1 MNILFL
7 LKNYNIGGIEVVTSI
22 LAETFIRHSHNVTIV
37 SFISP
42 SELMLSRTN
51 KNIKIYE
58 LNGYKNSSE
67 NIKRL
72 RDIFIKENINIVI
85 NQWGLPY
92 IPISV
97 IKKAKEHLDI
107 KVISIYHNSPDTN
120 ARIKSV
126 DIELEKNSNSIN
138 RLVLL
143 VKKRIY
149 SFITKKSMRYV
160 YQNSDIYQ
168 VLSES
173 FKEKFINFTGI
184 KNPQKLIT
192 QTNPITIETDN
203 YSFDITQK
211 KKEIIYVGRIDY
223 NQKRV
228 IRILDIWNLIQA
240 NNKEWQLTI
249 IGDGPEKKNLE
260 EYAQKI
266 NLQNVYF
273 EGFKSPKKYYE
284 RARIIILTSEYEGFP
299 LVLAEAMAFGLVPI
313 VYGSYS
319 AAYDIINNNNG
330 SIIEYNNRQFPK
342 DIFASQMQK
351 IMNNDQLYLNMAK
364 QAIIESKKY
373 STDSI
378 YLSWEKTINKS

>member
-51 KNIKIYE
+51 KHIKIYE
-58 LNGYKNSSE
+58 LNGYKNSTE
-67 NIKRL
+67 NVKRL

-92 IPISV
+92 IPINV
-97 IKKAKEHLDI
+97 IKKAKEQLDI

-126 DIELEKNSNSIN
+126 EIELEKNSNPIN

-143 VKKRIY
+143 AKKRVY
-149 SFITKKSMRYV
+149 SYITKKSMRYV
-160 YQNSDIYQ
+160 YKNSDVYQ

-173 FKEKFINFTGI
+173 FKDKFKNFTGI

-203 YSFDITQK
+203 YLFDITQK

-228 IRILDIWNLIQA
+228 IRILDIWNLIQT

-249 IGDGPEKKNLE
+249 VGDGPEKKNLE
-260 EYAQKI
+260 EYVQKI
-266 NLQNVYF
+266 NLQNVHF
-273 EGFKSPKKYYE
+273 EGFKKPKEYYE

-299 LVLAEAMAFGLVPI
+299 LVLAEAMAFGVVPI

-330 SIIEYNNRQFPK
+330 SIIEYNNQQFPK

-351 IMNNDQLYLNMAK
+351 IMNNNQLYSNMAK

-373 STDSI
+373 SIDNI
-378 YLSWEKTINKS
+378 YLSWEKIINQ

>member
-51 KNIKIYE
+51 KHIKIYE
-58 LNGYKNSSE
+58 LDGYKSSTE
-67 NIKRL
+67 NVKRL

-92 IPISV
+92 IPINV
-97 IKKAKEHLDI
+97 IKKAKEQLNI

-126 DIELEKNSNSIN
+126 EIELEKNSNPIN

-143 VKKRIY
+143 AKKRVY
-149 SFITKKSMRYV
+149 SYITKKSMRYV
-160 YQNSDIYQ
+160 YKNSDVYQ

-173 FKEKFINFTGI
+173 FKDKFKSFTGI

-192 QTNPITIETDN
+192 QTNPITIETGN
-203 YSFDITQK
+203 YSFDVTQK

-249 IGDGPEKKNLE
+249 VGDGPEKKNLE
-260 EYAQKI
+260 EYVKKI
-266 NLQNVYF
+266 NLQNVHF
-273 EGFKSPKKYYE
+273 EGFKRPKEYYE

-299 LVLAEAMAFGLVPI
+299 LVLAEAMAFGVVPI

-330 SIIEYNNRQFPK
+330 SIIEYNNQQFPK

-351 IMNNDQLYLNMAK
+351 IMNNDQLYLNMAE
-364 QAIIESKKY
+364 QAINESKKY
-373 STDSI
+373 SIDNI
-378 YLSWEKTINKS
+378 YLSWEKIINQ